1 MVRVVTF
8 KVDEELLTELDLYAI
23 NNRLH
28 RSEVVRD
35 AIKFYLS
42 HYKNI
47 KEKCQME
54 DDDDDNK

>member
-8 KVDEELLTELDLYAI
+8 KVDEELLAVLDLYAI

-28 RSEVVRD
+28 RSEVIRE

-42 HYKNI
+42 HYKI
-47 KEKCQME
+47 KEKYQRE
-54 DDDDDNK
+54 DGNDNK

>member
-1 MVRVVTF
+1 VVRVVTF
-8 KVDEELLTELDLYAI
+8 KIEEELLQKLDLFCV
-23 NNRLH
+23 NNKLY

-47 KEKCQME
+47 KEKYQRE
-54 DDDDDNK
+54 DGNDNK

>member
-8 KVDEELLTELDLYAI
+8 KIEEELLQKLDLFCV
-23 NNRLH
+23 NNKLY

-47 KEKCQME
+47 KEKYQRE
-54 DDDDDNK
+54 DGNDNK